1 MSCWCPL
8 PSSAFSFLLSKRRFN
23 DSNLIK
29 HLTPE
34 HTREVTAV
42 DMDGL
47 DAAAHSQLS
56 KVVDEILRTERV
68 YVVALE
74 ALSAVLQML
83 RPHLDGEVDLLV
95 TANALHGVHRELLE
109 RLEIADGDMWGVSRA
124 FALMTPFLRMYATYC
139 GGYTRALA
147 RVAEVRRTTSAVSE
161 FEGSRGEP
169 LDSLLIRPVQR
180 LCKYPL
186 FFSELLRPLPANGGL
201 RREFEVVAAAV
212 RSVSAE
218 VNAKAKGVVDVVR
231 LVELHHELGGR
242 LGALLAPTRT
252 LLLEA
257 DVKVEHTRKL
267 RPVRRTHKLLLLSDA
282 VVLAQVRTPAAA
294 LLRSAERLSGIL
306 PTRLP
311 RHRSERIDAG
321 EDTSRKGCR
330 APLKLKAVL
339 PLRSLTLRHAAALT
353 RVSLRAAPDGG
364 ADWQLLMQCDDPEVS
379 YHLKCADAI
388 AACALIEAVDV
399 ARAKLLN
406 SARQNSCRRSF
417 LHFPNAA
424 MSADAGIPPGATE
437 SLIASARG
445 RRWSLVKRIGSSISS
460 RRRRSASD
468 AENAAAAAESAA
480 PAGESEEALLD
491 ALVSS
496 SDGESDGKGS
506 ASERESEND

>member
-23 DSNLIK
+23 DSNFIK

-169 LDSLLIRPVQR
+169 LAFKGELEDSV
-180 LCKYPL
+180 
-186 FFSELLRPLPANGGL
+186 
-201 RREFEVVAAAV
+201 
-212 RSVSAE
+212 
-218 VNAKAKGVVDVVR
+218 
-231 LVELHHELGGR
+231 LGG
-242 LGALLAPTRT
+242 AF
-252 LLLEA
+252 
-257 DVKVEHTRKL
+257 
-267 RPVRRTHKLLLLSDA
+267 
-282 VVLAQVRTPAAA
+282 
-294 LLRSAERLSGIL
+294 
-306 PTRLP
+306 
-311 RHRSERIDAG
+311 
-321 EDTSRKGCR
+321 
-330 APLKLKAVL
+330 
-339 PLRSLTLRHAAALT
+339 SL
-353 RVSLRAAPDGG
+353 
-364 ADWQLLMQCDDPEVS
+364 
-379 YHLKCADAI
+379 
-388 AACALIEAVDV
+388 
-399 ARAKLLN
+399 
-406 SARQNSCRRSF
+406 
-417 LHFPNAA
+417 
-424 MSADAGIPPGATE
+424 
-437 SLIASARG
+437 
-445 RRWSLVKRIGSSISS
+445 
-460 RRRRSASD
+460 
-468 AENAAAAAESAA
+468 
-480 PAGESEEALLD
+480 
-491 ALVSS
+491 
-496 SDGESDGKGS
+496 
-506 ASERESEND
+506 

>member
-1 MSCWCPL
+1 M
-8 PSSAFSFLLSKRRFN
+8 RR
-23 DSNLIK
+23 S
-29 HLTPE
+29 P
-34 HTREVTAV
+34 R
-42 DMDGL
+42 
-47 DAAAHSQLS
+47 
-56 KVVDEILRTERV
+56 
-68 YVVALE
+68 

-169 LDSLLIRPVQR
+169 LDSLLIRPR
-180 LCKYPL
+180 PASLPYPL

-231 LVELHHELGGR
+231 LVELHHGELGGR

-364 ADWQLLMQCDDPEVS
+364 ADWRLLMQCDDPEVS

-460 RRRRSASD
+460 RRRRSRLRRGECSGSGQ
-468 AENAAAAAESAA
+468 SAA